1 MLRLDE
7 NHNGG
12 SVDLV
17 VGETFE
23 LSLAENPTTG
33 YRWQVDPAPPP
44 VLGVASLSTRVAD
57 WPGERGR
64 SYGQAACSPSG
75 CQATSST
82 SPSTIAVRR
91 PSADPRPCEVRD
103 TLWGERYR
111 GRGYSPAGI
120 IKRKSKNIP
129 KYSKILPLRWAN
141 MHFSAKVIKDISQN
155 PKGYE

>member
-44 VLGVASLSTRVAD
+44 VLGVFSEKFESSGGALGAGGRRHWTFHAQG
-57 WPGERGR
+57 PGDGTLNLVYRRSWETTAGR
-64 SYGQAACSPSG
+64 RFTA
-75 CQATSST
+75 
-82 SPSTIAVRR
+82 R
-91 PSADPRPCEVRD
+91 
-103 TLWGERYR
+103 
-111 GRGYSPAGI
+111 
-120 IKRKSKNIP
+120 
-129 KYSKILPLRWAN
+129 ILVHP
-141 MHFSAKVIKDISQN
+141 
-155 PKGYE
+155 